1 MFFMMREVMENA
13 ETFDEAVKMLQK
25 RHLIAGAYYI
35 VGGVRPDQGVIITRN
50 QLRAVDTWRLNSSST
65 QADKWYLFE
74 TNYDHWKDVPID
86 DDRRTPGRKAMNDI
100 TQANIN
106 MTNLMDVL
114 SIWPVCNK

>member
-1 MFFMMREVMENA
+1 MENA
-13 ETFDEAVKMLQK
+13 DSYDEAVKMLQK

-35 VGGVRPDQGVIITRN
+35 VGGVRPNQGVVITRN
-50 QLRAVDTWRLNSSST
+50 QMRTVDTWRLNSTST
-65 QADKWYLFE
+65 RSDKWYLLE
-74 TNYDHWKDVPID
+74 TNYDHWKEVPID

-106 MTNLMDVL
+106 MNTLMDVM